1 MNALDMKNQN
11 KSKNKNKN
19 KIRILIKNKII
30 IFNQFKEALYEII

>member
-19 KIRILIKNKII
+19 TNKNKII
-30 IFNQFKEALYEII
+30 FFNQFKEALYEII